1 MTKRILVAVDGSSH
15 SLRAVDIAVDLA
27 KQRGCALRL
36 VHVIPSSSVPSGL
49 QKWAKI
55 EHVHESSQWLYD
67 EGLADRVLNDAQDR
81 IADANDIDTDRYV
94 DHGDAAKCIIGKS
107 KDAETEMVVLGS
119 RGLSDF
125 GGLVLG
131 SVAHKVA
138 HSAGC
143 PVVTVT

>member
-1 MTKRILVAVDGSSH
+1 MTKRILVAVDGSAH
-15 SLRAVDIAVDLA
+15 SLRAVDVAVDLA
-27 KQRGCALRL
+27 KQRGYALRL
-36 VHVIPSSSVPSGL
+36 VHVIPSTSVPPGL

-55 EHVHESSQWLYD
+55 EHVHESPQWLYD
-67 EGLADRVLNDAQDR
+67 ESLADNVLNDAQDR
-81 IADANDIDTDRYV
+81 IADANSIDTDRFV
-94 DHGDAAKCIIGKS
+94 DHGDAAKCIIGMS
-107 KDAETEMVVLGS
+107 EDAETEMVVLGS

-138 HSAGC
+138 HSASC